1 MGGLKGKVMIEWLSI
16 KNLALVEKAD
26 IEFCSGFNVITGET
40 GSGKSVIMSAISLLL
55 GGRAA
60 KNIVRSGCDKCEISA
75 GIVLKEEIYT
85 LIAGILDN
93 SGISYDSGEELLL
106 KRTIT
111 QTRSRNFINDTPV
124 ALQTLKQLGDLL
136 VDIHGPNEHQSL
148 FKASIQLDILDKFA
162 NLADLRKSTEEC
174 WCNLQAAKLKLEELD
189 KDIPSVIEAEHLK
202 VILDTIESAELE
214 ENEDVIVNEKHK
226 IAANARDIVT
236 TSQNA
241 MAILNESENSVSD
254 KLSELHRTLLEIDKL
269 DIKEVEE
276 FISRC
281 DLLIENCREL
291 SIDIESFSSKIDLD
305 ETDFDALE
313 TRLATIQN
321 LKRKFGP
328 ALSDIAKTAAE
339 AKEKLDKVDHF
350 DELRSSLQADIVLA
364 EGQLL
369 KIASQLSVKRKESA
383 SKFSKLV
390 EKSMKKLGFLK
401 AGFSVDFSEVM
412 PTMSGMD
419 SIEFIFSPNPGE
431 PANPLRKVGS
441 SGEISRIMLALK
453 TVLADADLIP
463 ILIFDEIDVNIG
475 GKTAV
480 TVGEELS
487 ALSKSHQLF
496 SISHLPQVAAAAD
509 SHYKVD
515 KEISKGRTR
524 TTITLLS
531 TGERKSELARM
542 LGDGEAAHNHAKDL
556 LGNS

>member
-1 MGGLKGKVMIEWLSI
+1 MIEWLSI
-16 KNLALVEKAD
+16 KNLALVERAD

-75 GIVLKEEIYT
+75 GIVLKDDIYT
-85 LIAGILDN
+85 LVAGILDN
-93 SGISYDSGEELLL
+93 SGVSYDSGEELLL
-106 KRTIT
+106 KRIIT

-124 ALQTLKQLGDLL
+124 ALQTLKQLGDFL

-174 WCNLQAAKLKLEELD
+174 WYNLQAAKLKLEELD

-236 TSQNA
+236 TSQNSI
-241 MAILNESENSVSD
+241 AILNESENSVSD
-254 KLSELHRTLLEIDKL
+254 KLSELHRTLLEIDKF

-276 FISRC
+276 FILRC

-305 ETDFDALE
+305 ETEFDALE

-328 ALSDIAKTAAE
+328 TLSDIAKTATE
-339 AKEKLDKVDHF
+339 AKDKLNKVDHF
-350 DELRSSLQADIVLA
+350 DELRCSLQADIVLA
-364 EGQLL
+364 ENLLL
-369 KIASQLSVKRKESA
+369 KIASQLSVKRKEA
-383 SKFSKLV
+383 TLKFSKLV

-401 AGFSVDFSEVM
+401 AGFSVDFIEVV
-412 PTMSGMD
+412 PTMSGID

-531 TGERKSELARM
+531 AGERKSELARM

-556 LGNS
+556 LDDKL